1 MLSFWVR
8 KLQSP
13 PHPQVDRTLIDIY
26 HTSLCRILSVSYRA
40 DKKEP
45 LLKES
50 LKQKLLKER
59 QLHDEKINLQK
70 SRLTESASAYLSWKM
85 NKDRKIKETGKL
97 FTYNDNP
104 RKPPK
109 GTKWCPARGI
119 QYSYPRDKHAENI
132 SKMNSSVSRK
142 SKSFQESLGN
152 ESHVDQSYR
161 FDSFDSDSCSSEDNS
176 LQSPQEF
183 NDSTLETNVNTS
195 PIESV
200 NEIGQMKS
208 VQVCCKTI
216 EYICICDKLR
226 DEDSVK

>member
-1 MLSFWVR
+1 M
-8 KLQSP
+8 
-13 PHPQVDRTLIDIY
+13 
-26 HTSLCRILSVSYRA
+26 
-40 DKKEP
+40 
-45 LLKES
+45 
-50 LKQKLLKER
+50 KQKLLKER
-59 QLHDEKINLQK
+59 QLHDGKINLQK
-70 SRLTESASAYLSWKM
+70 SRETESASAYLSWKM

-142 SKSFQESLGN
+142 SKSFQELLGN
-152 ESHVDQSYR
+152 ESHVDQSYT
-161 FDSFDSDSCSSEDNS
+161 FDSFDSDSCSSDDNS

-183 NDSTLETNVNTS
+183 NDSTLETNLKTS
-195 PIESV
+195 PTESV
-200 NEIGQMKS
+200 NENGQMKS

-216 EYICICDKLR
+216 EYICICDKLK